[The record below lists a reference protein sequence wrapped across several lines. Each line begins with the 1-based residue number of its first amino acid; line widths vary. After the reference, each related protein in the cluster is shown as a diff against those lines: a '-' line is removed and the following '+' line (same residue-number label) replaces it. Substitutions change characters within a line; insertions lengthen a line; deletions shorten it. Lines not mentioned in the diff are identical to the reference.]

1 MLWKDLKLTDQAPR
15 SGQMLV
21 YLRNEVLFQP
31 YTSLAQVQE
40 IVGPGPI
47 LELHLFDD
55 KKEYRS
61 ITSESSRH
69 KDGVIEHVADFAY
82 DEDTVYKE
90 TPILEKG
97 GTITVLNHLSYDKN
111 GMASIDDYRLT
122 MEEPKNG

>member
-1 MLWKDLKLTDQAPR
+1 M
-15 SGQMLV
+15 
-21 YLRNEVLFQP
+21 
-31 YTSLAQVQE
+31 
-40 IVGPGPI
+40 GPGPI

-90 TPILEKG
+90 TPVLEKG